1 MGIMI
6 CPNCGGKVSTTRSDC
21 PHCNYVFKKKICPDC
36 NEEVLE
42 DVKECPVCGHYF
54 DEVVKEENSEIIN
67 KHTENL
73 NSDLNGPKTDNDLIE
88 SKNED
93 NNSSLCS
100 CPYCGS
106 TDYLM
111 IGKNYYLCT
120 LCRMKFNSSANEDQS
135 FKKEIIQQE
144 EAHEKL
150 KEETIIVDKNLA
162 TTEENVIQKNL
173 TNNEEKV
180 SVITEKQDTNT
191 EKLKEET
198 IIVDKKLA
206 KTEENVI
213 QKNLTNNEENVSVIT
228 EKTSSNYTK
237 INFIF
242 YIIITAVLSI
252 SFILL
257 IIGCFANVEDSE
269 YGNAMSYYTVGL
281 ADRLDYSNVTI
292 EKIHLI
298 FDEIIFFSMVIC
310 IVLLVVFNILSI
322 VKFYKNKTELNLNSK
337 IYFLIPVIMH
347 LILFMIYMGTNN
359 IEFGSVSL
367 LIGLILYILSVIS
380 NEVFYLIK
388 EKGISKATILFII
401 RRTSLFILSIL
412 AIFMLNNTFVDYYHY
427 ENPLMSLLIFGEPG
441 ATFLCYFSFV
451 IGLALLVVSISFEFN
466 RNKFKLVHY
475 IPLVLGYVLLF
486 VGMISVYSLDTGYL
500 SSSFF
505 VFLSLEFVFISAII
519 VIDYLQT
526 KFLVIND

>member
-73 NSDLNGPKTDNDLIE
+73 NSDLNEPKTNNDLIE

-106 TDYLM
+106 TNYLM

-120 LCRMKFNSSANEDQS
+120 LCRMKFNSSANDDQS

-144 EAHEKL
+144 EVHEKL

-191 EKLKEET
+191 
-198 IIVDKKLA
+198 KKL
-206 KTEENVI
+206 NHNS
-213 QKNLTNNEENVSVIT
+213 QDNSKNNQIVSNEKKDFNI
-228 EKTSSNYTK
+228 EKTSTNYTK

-242 YIIITAVLSI
+242 NIIITAVLSI

-269 YGNAMSYYTVGL
+269 YGSAMSYYTVGL
-281 ADRLDYSNVTI
+281 AYRLDHSNVII

-298 FDEIIFFSMVIC
+298 FDEIVFFSMVIC

-347 LILFMIYMGTNN
+347 LILFIIFMGTNN

-412 AIFMLNNTFVDYYHY
+412 AIFMLNNIFVDYYQNN
-427 ENPLMSLLIFGEPG
+427 NPLMSLLIFGEDVESI
-441 ATFLCYFSFV
+441 LCYFSFV

-486 VGMISVYSLDTGYL
+486 VGMIFIYSIDIGFL